1 MQISLYF
8 GKRSL
13 QNLLPLPR
21 YKFLAGVK
29 KEVGQAVV
37 VQGKVTRTT
46 AIWEPRVSPCLPLGW
61 KKISE
66 QRKESQAEEV
76 TQVTTLSAQTTKGG
90 RIVSSWK
97 LEHRNLLRDK
107 LNHQST
113 GHQLP
118 STLGNTCTKETPEG
132 NPRTTAWCGL
142 SGP

>member
-46 AIWEPRVSPCLPLGW
+46 AI
-61 KKISE
+61 
-66 QRKESQAEEV
+66 
-76 TQVTTLSAQTTKGG
+76 
-90 RIVSSWK
+90 
-97 LEHRNLLRDK
+97 
-107 LNHQST
+107 
-113 GHQLP
+113 
-118 STLGNTCTKETPEG
+118 
-132 NPRTTAWCGL
+132 
-142 SGP
+142 